1 MPLKVNSLVVV
12 QVKKEDIGSLL
23 DDAVK
28 QGTKPKIGEK
38 AEKENSEEVDDPTP
52 TSKPV
57 NAVRKPPQVQVAVVP
72 VLVVNIFN
80 IILMVVVQVQTRV
93 ETVTAEKPYTGP
105 RIDKVVVLHQL
116 LILYL
121 KCVPTI
127 PFRCTTVCCARPR
140 RGGI

>member
-1 MPLKVNSLVVV
+1 MRLKVNSLVVV

-57 NAVRKPPQVQVAVVP
+57 NAVRKPPQFQVVGVP
-72 VLVVNIFN
+72 VLVVNVFTSSI
-80 IILMVVVQVQTRV
+80 
-93 ETVTAEKPYTGP
+93 
-105 RIDKVVVLHQL
+105 
-116 LILYL
+116 
-121 KCVPTI
+121 
-127 PFRCTTVCCARPR
+127 
-140 RGGI
+140 

>member
-1 MPLKVNSLVVV
+1 MRLKVNSLVVV

-80 IILMVVVQVQTRV
+80 IILMVVVQVQPRSHTLDQESTR
-93 ETVTAEKPYTGP
+93 
-105 RIDKVVVLHQL
+105 L
-116 LILYL
+116 
-121 KCVPTI
+121 
-127 PFRCTTVCCARPR
+127 
-140 RGGI
+140 